1 MMSNNNTPDDVKK
14 LNRITIVFKDGE
26 IRTYQPSDD
35 WEDYRVF
42 KHYFAVINKGGAWI
56 GYYNLDEIR
65 FIEVDAQ

>member
-1 MMSNNNTPDDVKK
+1 MERFVLINLVM
-14 LNRITIVFKDGE
+14 I
-26 IRTYQPSDD
+26 
-35 WEDYRVF
+35 VF